1 MLRRTQ
7 GDESKQNHKH
17 HRERRCWGM
26 GNCRYFFSFHCFRL
40 LTLLI
45 LRRASPSI
53 HLCRLSTLFKEL
65 ALSALRKIT
74 IQSGQSPTVEKQW
87 TSNWQATLRTI
98 RWLSL
103 ISRSLS
109 IWTNNHK
116 LPPNGSANINL
127 LEISNGQASKF
138 SSWALSCS
146 TSVWTLYI
154 TGAILTHLHLSA
166 VRSLRLLHNSVL
178 FW

>member
-1 MLRRTQ
+1 
-7 GDESKQNHKH
+7 
-17 HRERRCWGM
+17 M

-74 IQSGQSPTVEKQW
+74 IPSGQSPTVEKQW
-87 TSNWQATLRTI
+87 TSNWQATLPTI

-116 LPPNGSANINL
+116 LPPNGSATINL

-146 TSVWTLYI
+146 TSVCNLDI
-154 TGAILTHLHLSA
+154 TGAISTHLHLSA
-166 VRSLRLLHNSVL
+166 VRSLRLDTIVL